1 MPREALSRPSFVESV
16 APQTISNRLDV
27 EAKLAR
33 GLGLVVA
40 RAVERGEYQQ
50 SLSVGQRHSGGYVD
64 RRRTAGLDRLNV
76 RRKMTRFDPTGPR
89 NDHGALDD
97 ITQLANVAR
106 PRVRLQQRA
115 RRVVHTFDRH
125 AVLPAEFAN
134 EVSGQQR
141 DIVGPL
147 AQWRQR
153 DLEYVEAVEQ
163 VLAKKPVADRGRNRP
178 IRCRQHANVEMN
190 FLASAKPARV
200 AVFENA
206 QKLWLERHRHF
217 RDLVQKQ
224 RPTIRKLEST
234 RPRAVGP
241 GERPL
246 LVSEQLALD
255 ETFGN

>member
-27 EAKLAR
+27 KAKMAR

-50 SLSVGQRHSGGYVD
+50 SLSVGQSHSGGYVD

-89 NDHGALDD
+89 NDHRALDD

-106 PRVRLQQRA
+106 PRIRLQQRA
-115 RRVVHTFDRH
+115 RRVVHSFDGH

-134 EVSGQQR
+134 EVSCQQR
-141 DIVGPL
+141 NVVGPL
-147 AQWRQR
+147 AEWRQR
-153 DLEYVEAVEQ
+153 DLEYVEPVEQ
-163 VLAKKPVADRGRNRP
+163 VLAKQPVADRGCNRP
-178 IRCRQHANVEMN
+178 IRCCQHADVEMDL
-190 FLASAKPARV
+190 LAPAEPARV
-200 AVFENA
+200 AVFKNA
-206 QKLWLERHRHF
+206 QELWLKRHRHF

-224 RPTIRKLEST
+224 RPTI
-234 RPRAVGP
+234 
-241 GERPL
+241 
-246 LVSEQLALD
+246 
-255 ETFGN
+255 